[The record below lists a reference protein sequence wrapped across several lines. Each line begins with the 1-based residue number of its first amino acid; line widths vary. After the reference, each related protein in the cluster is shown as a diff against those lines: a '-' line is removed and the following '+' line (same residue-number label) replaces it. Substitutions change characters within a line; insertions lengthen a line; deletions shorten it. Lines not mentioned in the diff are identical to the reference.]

1 MRGLAQR
8 LVLFVCSGNTS
19 RSPMAQALCN
29 DEILH
34 RLGLSLERLDSLPL
48 RAVSAGL
55 TVRTGRPL
63 SEASLSALQKLG
75 VSLYPHSSQEVT
87 PELVE
92 QAERIFCMTEDQC
105 RDLIARFPA
114 SAPKVRRL
122 DPDGDIEDPS
132 GQNLDAF
139 LSLGARLQRL
149 VRVHVSELVFTG
161 EGPRFG
167 HRGDVALE
175 TFSK

>member
-1 MRGLAQR
+1 M
-8 LVLFVCSGNTS
+8 LF
-19 RSPMAQALCN
+19 RS
-29 DEILH
+29 IR
-34 RLGLSLERLDSLPL
+34 RLGLSFGRLDTLPV

-55 TVRTGRPL
+55 TVRPGRPL

-75 VSLYPHSSQEVT
+75 VSPQPHSSQEVT

-105 RDLIARFPA
+105 RDLIGRFPA

-139 LSLGARLQRL
+139 LSMGARLQSL
-149 VRVHVSELVFTG
+149 VRVCVAEMVFTG
-161 EGPRFG
+161 G
-167 HRGDVALE
+167 
-175 TFSK
+175 